1 MIAAAARDMNEV
13 LHLAAPPKHAALGVA
28 DLECAL
34 SRAEIR
40 VAAPFPAAA
49 VSIEE
54 VVMRIGG
61 LAAQNDSF
69 AAAAGAKL
77 PPSLRRESAA
87 RAHPGGR
94 NGDLIGRSVADGQ
107 IRLRGRR
114 KSAGCGGERDR
125 KTRSIHFTL
134 QKMSFEK
141 LAISHRRPPK
151 QLTRSSRRR
160 STVSL
165 RAPGKRPA

>member
-13 LHLAAPPKHAALGVA
+13 LHLAASSKHAALGVA
-28 DLECAL
+28 DLERAR

-61 LAAQNDSF
+61 LAAQDDSF

-87 RAHPGGR
+87 GAPPGLCVS
-94 NGDLIGRSVADGQ
+94 DWIGRSVADRK
-107 IRLRGRR
+107 IRLRRRR
-114 KSAGCGGERDR
+114 KSAGCDGERDR
-125 KTRSIHFTL
+125 KTKSIHLT
-134 QKMSFEK
+134 S
-141 LAISHRRPPK
+141 PK
-151 QLTRSSRRR
+151 NEL
-160 STVSL
+160 
-165 RAPGKRPA
+165 